1 MRNLF
6 VAVVMTMA
14 SIGTSQAQDQQG
26 IAQDDQLAWLFV
38 QTASSM
44 TYDGSTLAMIG
55 LAPATTAFSD
65 RPYRK
70 VVPINHEAFLSF
82 WSDGTDNFTLDP
94 PNAGFSTLVD
104 GQLHT
109 AVVELSNPELDGDRL
124 SYSVKL
130 LEGDI
135 PASGLAASLLIDD
148 SLVTDAITQ
157 AVTTPTAEAPAP
169 GMSSIY
175 QQTDAD
181 QVYTTNNANSG
192 Q

>member
-6 VAVVMTMA
+6 VAAVMAVA
-14 SIGTSQAQDQQG
+14 SIGASQAQDQSM
-26 IAQDDQLAWLFV
+26 AQDDQLAWLFV

-44 TYDGSTLAMIG
+44 TFDGTTLTMIG

-82 WSDGTDNFTLDP
+82 WSDGSDNFTLDP
-94 PNAGFSTLVD
+94 PNAGFSALVD

-109 AVVELSNPELDGDRL
+109 AVVELSVPKLDGDRF
-124 SYSVKL
+124 SYTVKL

-135 PASGLAASLLIDD
+135 PPSGLAASLLIDD

-157 AVTTPTAEAPAP
+157 AVTAPTGEAPAG
-169 GMSSIY
+169 GMSGIY

-181 QVYTTNNANSG
+181 EVYTTNNANSG